1 MGSWDYDIEEVLG
14 DDGATVGSLVV
25 RFTLPEDVTSAA
37 GLELLCQPEEAQPD
51 GTAGGGGVDGG
62 CSPPATGYALVIK
75 SADRRGART
84 PSLSSAAPL
93 DAWLRALSCRAT
105 RQAEETSRRC
115 SCCAGFFTCCA
126 GCVRRGDATG
136 MPRGAAV

>member
-1 MGSWDYDIEEVLG
+1 MDSWEYDIEEVLG
-14 DDGATVGSLVV
+14 EDGATVGSLIV
-25 RFTLPEDVTSAA
+25 RFTLPDDVTSAA
-37 GLELLCQPEEAQPD
+37 GLELLCQPGEALSD
-51 GTAGGGGVDGG
+51 GTTAEGGVDGD
-62 CSPPATGYALVIK
+62 CPPASGYALVIK